1 MNSADYKIPFSKV
14 LLNLLLLVVPTILV
28 LYLFIQ
34 RTNEHLS
41 IMNRD
46 YIVQTAYFG
55 VGMVT
60 AYLLYIFRVR
70 FIITF
75 PLLILLLYTGYKSI
89 EKYYPGEFDSFF
101 ASIRFMLFS
110 FVFSLGW
117 VAGFGLARYRHF
129 HIVLSVLLVGLH
141 IILMESLGDI
151 VLDKLLMDFLP
162 VVLYAFYIIYIRSL
176 IDSMERVRGRQ
187 LLRIFWRYALFLL
200 LMFFVFLLT
209 WEVSKRGEPY
219 KALEQTVG
227 ASGANSQS
235 TDMRNDL
242 LKKEKDQSFSMKDYA
257 ELRSQLGRT
266 NELLF
271 CSYLD
276 NFFENTETPNPLY
289 FTCYYLTK
297 YDVQKEKFMTDPNM
311 PSNDLFQPDP
321 SQIPLFFTQ
330 SDSSVIKK
338 GKGDKM
344 RKVIDVDIYIN
355 KLSTNTFVSPSTA
368 FSCQPITVE
377 EDFKDVFRA
386 AYRTKCYVSDLNS
399 AYFVYNAIQP
409 EIQEF
414 QKERHKVLEKV
425 KNYNK
430 VDAGFLSYYT
440 DVPKGT
446 LYDSIRTLARELTAG
461 AKTPVEKVIRI
472 RDHFLSKTETGEPLF
487 TYTLTPGSPDD
498 PNIPNASKLGYFLFT
513 NRKGYCTYFAGATLF
528 MLRAVGVPTRMAAG
542 FMTVDRADKNR
553 GWYWFYGDQAHAWVQ
568 VYFPE
573 YGWLDFD
580 TTIGAE
586 ESRESPQPDGT
597 PPIQPPKAWLAATG
611 TITQLGD
618 SITRDASLDMSSMV
632 YHDKQLKM
640 DEEHELKLDLKHAVI
655 KDNTGKRSFDHLR
668 AGDQVLVVSYDE
680 KLKKLGPHR
689 KGQAVEDLI
698 EKFPDPVVIDE
709 VHIRPKEEKKKEE
722 EKPAARTA
730 QYEERFR
737 TGLFIALGIVA
748 GTIILLL
755 SLPWII
761 FAFMKRRARREKDAR
776 RRSYKI
782 FRLSE
787 YVFHQLG
794 IYRNG
799 ETPLAFAHHTIDPRF
814 NIGYEEFIR
823 TYLKTKY
830 ASQPLNESDERVMGS
845 YHTAFIPRVL
855 NHYSRWQLFKRFINF
870 TRTMSF
876 FFSKPADEKKGTE

>member
-1 MNSADYKIPFSKV
+1 MNSPSYKIPFAKV
-14 LLNLLLLVVPTILV
+14 LLNLVFLVVPTILIM
-28 LYLFIQ
+28 YLFIQ
-34 RTNEHLS
+34 RTNENLS

-46 YIVQTAYFG
+46 YYMQTIYFG
-55 VGMVT
+55 SGMVI
-60 AYLLYIFRVR
+60 AYLLYIYRVR

-75 PLLILLLYTGYKSI
+75 PLLILLLYTAYKSI

-101 ASIRFMLFS
+101 VSIRFMLFA
-110 FVFSLGW
+110 FIFSLGW
-117 VAGFGLARYRHF
+117 IVGFGLARYRHF
-129 HIVLSVLLVGLH
+129 PIVLSVLLVGLH
-141 IILMESLGDI
+141 VILMETENDI
-151 VLDKLLMDFLP
+151 VPGEIFTDFLP
-162 VVLYAFYIIYIRSL
+162 VILYAFYIIYIRAL
-176 IDSMERVRGRQ
+176 IESISKVNGRQ
-187 LLRIFWRYALFLL
+187 LLRLTWRYALFLGL
-200 LMFFVFLLT
+200 LYGIFWLAQWLST
-209 WEVSKRGEPY
+209 VSGAY
-219 KALEQTVG
+219 KALEETV
-227 ASGANSQS
+227 AVSGANGQS

-271 CSYLD
+271 CSYLN

-289 FTCYYLTK
+289 FTCYYLTR

-377 EDFKDVFRA
+377 DDFKDVFRA

-409 EIQEF
+409 EIKEF
-414 QKERHKVLEKV
+414 QKERYKVLEKV
-425 KNYNK
+425 KDYKK
-430 VDAGFLSYYT
+430 VDANFLRYYT

-446 LYDSIRTLARELTAG
+446 LYDSVRTLARELTAG

-472 RDHFLSKTETGEPLF
+472 RDHFLSRTETGEPLF

-528 MLRAVGVPTRMAAG
+528 LLRSAGVPTRMAAG
-542 FMTVDRADKNR
+542 FMTVDRADKNK

-611 TITQLGD
+611 TITEIGD
-618 SITRDASLDMSSMV
+618 TLTRNATLEMTGMV
-632 YHDKQLKM
+632 YHDK
-640 DEEHELKLDLKHAVI
+640 ELKPEEAEELNLDLKHAVI
-655 KDNTGKRSFDHLR
+655 KNDAGKLNFKHLR
-668 AGDQVLVVSYDE
+668 AGDRVLVVSYDE
-680 KLKKLGPHR
+680 KLKKLGPLK
-689 KGQAVEDLI
+689 KGQKVEDLI
-698 EKFPDPVVIDE
+698 AKFPDPVVIDE
-709 VHIRPKEEKKKEE
+709 VHIKPKEAKKKQEE
-722 EKPAARTA
+722 EQQA
-730 QYEERFR
+730 QTVKETRSWI
-737 TGLFIALGIVA
+737 TILVVSLSVVA
-748 GTIILLL
+748 GIAILLL
-755 SLPWII
+755 SLPGMI
-761 FAFMKRRARREKDAR
+761 FALMKRRARRETDMHKK
-776 RRSYKI
+776 SYRI

-787 YVFHQLG
+787 FLFHQLG
-794 IYRNG
+794 IYRDR
-799 ETPLAFAHHTIDPRF
+799 ETPLTFAHNTIDPKF
-814 NIGYEEFIR
+814 NLGYEEFIR

-830 ASQPLNESDERVMGS
+830 ASLPLNEHDHHAINS
-845 YHTAFIPRVL
+845 YFPSFIPRV
-855 NHYSRWQLFKRFINF
+855 YSKYTRWQRFKRFINF
-870 TRTMSF
+870 TRTFSF
-876 FFSKPADEKKGTE
+876 FFSKPVDEKKEE